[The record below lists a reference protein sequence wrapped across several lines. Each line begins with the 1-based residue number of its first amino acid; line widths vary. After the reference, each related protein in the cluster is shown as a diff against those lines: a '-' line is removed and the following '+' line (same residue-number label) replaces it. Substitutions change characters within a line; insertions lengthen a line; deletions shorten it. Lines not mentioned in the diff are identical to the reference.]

1 MTQHIA
7 LQPQRRRASLHS
19 TSFVAIVA
27 LAVALVVAGA
37 AWFVVLR
44 PSDSSGSAS
53 SSAATTPGAHA
64 ASVAGL
70 RAASAALG
78 HPIYWAGPRPGMTY
92 ELTVTSKDNAYIR
105 YLTPGIKPG
114 DVRPNFVTVGTYPQA
129 NAYQVLNA
137 ARNVKNARIQSFG
150 SGELAVSYPKRPNS
164 VYVAHRG
171 SKYMVEV
178 FSPVRLGAETLVRS
192 GLIVPVK

>member
-1 MTQHIA
+1 
-7 LQPQRRRASLHS
+7 
-19 TSFVAIVA
+19 VAIVA
-27 LAVALVVAGA
+27 LVVALVVAGA

-44 PSDSSGSAS
+44 PSNTTSPSATS
-53 SSAATTPGAHA
+53 TSGAHA

-105 YLTPGIKPG
+105 YLTARIKPG
-114 DVRPNFVTVGTYPQA
+114 DPRPNFVTVGTYPQA
-129 NAYQVLNA
+129 NAYAVLNA
-137 ARNVKNARIQSFG
+137 ARHVKNARIQSFG